1 MFSRKTKTASQK
13 STKVFY
19 SLKSLHPIILPVA
32 IDLLAGL
39 FFCFLA
45 SVFPQMSELIGYVD
59 LTDFRK
65 IWPRYSWNY
74 NKEKDEKKFFKL
86 EIFFASHGMLRVA
99 TFSATRLTNF

>member
-1 MFSRKTKTASQK
+1 MERPFGRIKVKARPRQEENKSLFSRKTKTASQK

-45 SVFPQMSELIGYVD
+45 SAFPLAFGSNNTNNNNHRFDVLFHPELNVMG
-59 LTDFRK
+59 
-65 IWPRYSWNY
+65 
-74 NKEKDEKKFFKL
+74 
-86 EIFFASHGMLRVA
+86 
-99 TFSATRLTNF
+99 